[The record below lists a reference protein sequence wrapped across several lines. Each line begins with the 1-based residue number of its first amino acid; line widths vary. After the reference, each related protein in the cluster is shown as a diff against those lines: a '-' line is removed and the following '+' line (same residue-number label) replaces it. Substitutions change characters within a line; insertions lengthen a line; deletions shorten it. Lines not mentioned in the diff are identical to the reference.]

1 MATASKAEKK
11 EEKISG
17 KAFIAKFEKDK
28 RIAGY
33 YARYADDVKAPEAM
47 VTLMTG
53 LVTTFATTPAYAAA
67 IDDAVAIKWFSD
79 REQAIREKTRRDF
92 NFKISTRDKT
102 GVAASQFKG
111 VLKFAVHPQGGV
123 KAWSRIVE
131 VAHNWSRSKDLAN
144 KVRSDFLDK
153 KKACPDNIKLLS
165 ILKRLRTAG
174 AGNET
179 SLKVYVERAQTALT
193 EIGRL
198 YAKPHGYSKV
208 VGELIGSLITLK
220 ADIDQAVKDKAEGV
234 VRKARVRLAT
244 KNGKRIAA

>member
-1 MATASKAEKK
+1 M
-11 EEKISG
+11 
-17 KAFIAKFEKDK
+17 
-28 RIAGY
+28 
-33 YARYADDVKAPEAM
+33 
-47 VTLMTG
+47 
-53 LVTTFATTPAYAAA
+53 
-67 IDDAVAIKWFSD
+67 
-79 REQAIREKTRRDF
+79 
-92 NFKISTRDKT
+92 
-102 GVAASQFKG
+102 
-111 VLKFAVHPQGGV
+111 
-123 KAWSRIVE
+123 
-131 VAHNWSRSKDLAN
+131 AN